1 MSDQDTTSL
10 LETTPA
16 PADQAPA
23 APTVPPV
30 DESVALLAAITN
42 AEGVQKYSSTA
53 DALKAM
59 PHANAHISQL
69 EAENAKL
76 KEAALTAKATEDIL
90 EKLSAKPDQP
100 AQPAVAELD
109 DARIAEVVQQQMN
122 AKERADLVK
131 TNQQTAA
138 AQLKAVYGS
147 NEKANEVVKAKAA
160 EMGLSVDFLL
170 DVAAKSPKAF
180 LSTLGINEPNPNA
193 VPRKLDSTV
202 NLGSTPQAN
211 PRTFKMNG
219 STSNEVVSEWQR
231 HKPQQ

>member
-1 MSDQDTTSL
+1 MSDQDSASL
-10 LETTPA
+10 LDAAPA
-16 PADQAPA
+16 PADQATA
-23 APTVPPV
+23 APTPPV

-42 AEGVQKYSSTA
+42 AEGTQKYSSA
-53 DALKAM
+53 AEALKAI
-59 PHANAHISQL
+59 PHATAHISQL

-90 EKLSAKPDQP
+90 EKLSATPSQP

-109 DARIAEVVQQQMN
+109 DARIAEVVLQQMN
-122 AKERADLVK
+122 AKERADLAR
-131 TNQQTAA
+131 TNRESSA

-147 NEKANEVVKAKAA
+147 NEKANEVVKSKAA

-180 LSTLGINEPNPNA
+180 LSTLGVTGINPNA

-202 NLGSTPQAN
+202 NLSRAPQDAPKN
-211 PRTFKMNG
+211 FKMNG